1 MRPAFF
7 RGWRY
12 PASFHHRA
20 PALTIPSMD
29 IERRVLGR
37 TGMAVSVLGFG
48 GSETGYGG
56 SAVSTVAKI
65 LNSALDDGL
74 NLIDTAACYGD
85 GEEQLGRAISHR
97 RSEFFLMTKCG
108 HAAGLPGNDWE
119 PRMMAASID
128 RSLKRLRTD
137 HVDVMQLHS
146 CSERELRKGKVIEV
160 LQRAREA
167 GKTRFVGY
175 SGDGGDAL
183 YAVESGVF
191 DTLQISVSIADQE
204 AIEMVLS
211 RARAKNIGVIAK
223 RPIANAAW
231 IGEGA
236 SDWYSRPYCDRLK
249 KLDYQFLHEE
259 AARSIATALRF
270 TLSTPGVHTAIVGTT
285 KPGRWQ
291 QNAALAGQGSLSPSD
306 YDAIR
311 ARWRQVACRDWTG
324 QM

>member
-1 MRPAFF
+1 
-7 RGWRY
+7 
-12 PASFHHRA
+12 
-20 PALTIPSMD
+20 MD
-29 IERRVLGR
+29 IERRILGR

-56 SAVSTVAKI
+56 SPASTVAKI

-85 GEEQLGRAISHR
+85 GEEQLGRAVSHR

-108 HAAGLPGNDWE
+108 HAAGLPGVDWGQK
-119 PRMMAASID
+119 MMAASID
-128 RSLKRLRTD
+128 RSLKRLKTD
-137 HVDVMQLHS
+137 YLDVIQLHS
-146 CSERELRKGKVIEV
+146 CSEGHLRKGKVIEV

-175 SGDGGDAL
+175 SGDSDDAL
-183 YAVESGVF
+183 YAIETGMF

-204 AIEMVLS
+204 AIDRVLA
-211 RARAKNIGVIAK
+211 RARESNIGVIAK

-231 IGEGA
+231 IGKGAA
-236 SDWYSRPYCDRLK
+236 SDWYSRPYWERLK
-249 KLDYQFLHEE
+249 KLDYDFLHDE

-270 TLSTPGVHTAIVGTT
+270 TLSSSGVHTAIVGTT

-291 QNAALAGQGSLSPSD
+291 QNAALAGEGPLAASD

-311 ARWRQVACRDWTG
+311 ARWRQVARRDWTG

>member
-1 MRPAFF
+1 ME
-7 RGWRY
+7 
-12 PASFHHRA
+12 
-20 PALTIPSMD
+20 

-37 TGMAVSVLGFG
+37 TGMAVSVHGFG

-56 SAVSTVAKI
+56 SAASTVAKI

-85 GEEQLGRAISHR
+85 GEEQLGRAVSNR

-108 HAAGLPGNDWE
+108 HAAGLPGSDWD
-119 PRMMAASID
+119 PRMMAVSID
-128 RSLKRLRTD
+128 RSLKRLKTD
-137 HVDVMQLHS
+137 YVDVMQLHS
-146 CSERELRKGKVIEV
+146 CSERELRKSKVIEV

-175 SGDGGDAL
+175 SGDSGDAL
-183 YAVESGVF
+183 YAIESGMF

-204 AIEMVLS
+204 PIDLVLS
-211 RARAKNIGVIAK
+211 KAREKNIGVIAK

-231 IGEGA
+231 IGKGAA
-236 SDWYSRPYCDRLK
+236 SDWYSRPYWERLK
-249 KLDYQFLHEE
+249 TLDYDFLHEE
-259 AARSIATALRF
+259 PARSIATALRF
-270 TLSTPGVHTAIVGTT
+270 TLSTPGVHSAIVGTT

-291 QNAALAGQGSLSPSD
+291 QNAALAGEGPLPRND

-311 ARWRQVACRDWTG
+311 ARWRQVARRDWTG

>member
-1 MRPAFF
+1 
-7 RGWRY
+7 
-12 PASFHHRA
+12 
-20 PALTIPSMD
+20 
-29 IERRVLGR
+29 
-37 TGMAVSVLGFG
+37 VLGFG

-56 SAVSTVAKI
+56 SAASTVAKI

-85 GEEQLGRAISHR
+85 GEEQLGCAVANR

-108 HAAGLPGNDWE
+108 HAAGLPGSDWD

-128 RSLKRLRTD
+128 RSLKRLKTD
-137 HVDVMQLHS
+137 YVDVMQLHS

-160 LQRAREA
+160 LQRARDA
-167 GKTRFVGY
+167 GKTRFIGY

-183 YAVESGVF
+183 YAIESGMF

-204 AIEMVLS
+204 PVDLVLS
-211 RARAKNIGVIAK
+211 KAREKNIGVIAK

-231 IGEGA
+231 IGKGAA
-236 SDWYSRPYCDRLK
+236 SDWYSRPYWERLK
-249 KLDYQFLHEE
+249 KLDYDFLHEE
-259 AARSIATALRF
+259 PARSIATALRF
-270 TLSTPGVHTAIVGTT
+270 TLSTPGVHSAIVGTT

-291 QNAALAGQGSLSPSD
+291 QNAALAGEGPLPRSD

-311 ARWRQVACRDWTG
+311 ARWRQVALRDWTG

>member
-1 MRPAFF
+1 
-7 RGWRY
+7 
-12 PASFHHRA
+12 
-20 PALTIPSMD
+20 MD

-56 SAVSTVAKI
+56 SAASTVAKI

-85 GEEQLGRAISHR
+85 GEEQLGRAVSPR

-108 HAAGLPGNDWE
+108 HAAGLPGNDWD
-119 PRMMAASID
+119 PKMMAASID
-128 RSLKRLRTD
+128 RSLKRLKTD
-137 HVDVMQLHS
+137 YVDVMQLHS
-146 CSERELRKGKVIEV
+146 CSERELRKGKVVEV
-160 LQRAREA
+160 LQRARDA
-167 GKTRFVGY
+167 GKARFVGY

-183 YAVESGVF
+183 YAIESGLF

-204 AIEMVLS
+204 AIDRVLAK
-211 RARAKNIGVIAK
+211 AREKNIGVIAK

-231 IGEGA
+231 IGKGAA
-236 SDWYSRPYCDRLK
+236 SDWYSRPYWERLK
-249 KLDYQFLHEE
+249 KLDYGFLHEKPE
-259 AARSIATALRF
+259 RSISTALRF
-270 TLSTPGVHTAIVGTT
+270 TLSTAGVHTAIVGTT
-285 KPGRWQ
+285 RPGRWQ
-291 QNAALAGQGSLSPSD
+291 QNAGLAGEGPLAQVD

-311 ARWRQVACRDWTG
+311 ARWRQVARRDWTG

>member
-1 MRPAFF
+1 
-7 RGWRY
+7 
-12 PASFHHRA
+12 
-20 PALTIPSMD
+20 MD

-37 TGMAVSVLGFG
+37 TGIAVSVLGFG

-56 SAVSTVAKI
+56 SPASAVAKI

-85 GEEQLGRAISHR
+85 GEEQLGRAVSHR

-108 HAAGLPGNDWE
+108 HAAGLPGVDWGQK
-119 PRMMAASID
+119 MMAASID
-128 RSLKRLRTD
+128 RSLKRLKTD
-137 HVDVMQLHS
+137 YLDVIQLHS
-146 CSERELRKGKVIEV
+146 CSERHLRKGKVIEV

-175 SGDGGDAL
+175 SGDGDDAI
-183 YAVESGVF
+183 YAIETGMF

-204 AIEMVLS
+204 AIDRVLA
-211 RARAKNIGVIAK
+211 RAREKNIGVIAK

-231 IGEGA
+231 IGKGGA
-236 SDWYSRPYCDRLK
+236 SDWYSRPYWERLK
-249 KLDYQFLHEE
+249 KLDYDFLHDE
-259 AARSIATALRF
+259 AAQSIATALRF
-270 TLSTPGVHTAIVGTT
+270 TLSSPGVHTAIVGTT

-291 QNAALAGQGSLSPSD
+291 QNAALAGEGPLPATD
-306 YDAIR
+306 YEAIR
-311 ARWRQVACRDWTG
+311 ERWRQVARRDWTD